1 MGEECTST
9 ERELEEERSLED
21 ADDWVTDGDM
31 VVDGTGVGEVVSNV
45 AEAGVE
51 KVGVRDCSLLG
62 EADIEGDVGG

>member
-31 VVDGTGVGEVVSNV
+31 VVDGTGVGEVVSDV

-51 KVGVRDCSLLG
+51 KVGVGGCSLLG